1 MSDLNLKVQ
10 KDVDFENLTT
20 FKIGGEARFLFEVN
34 NKEELPEAIRAAKE
48 AEVSF
53 FILGNG
59 SNLLV
64 SDKGYD
70 GLVVKM
76 NNDHHQVEE
85 DEIKAGAGL
94 KLQDLINFTLK
105 NELKDLEWAAGIP
118 GTLGGAIRGNAGA
131 FGLEMKDIV
140 KQVEVYN
147 VEKDKMETYGNQKCN
162 FGYRNSTFKEN
173 LHLIILNATLVLN
186 SSSKKAI
193 KKRMEEYLS
202 YRKENHA
209 LDYPCSGSV
218 FQNPK
223 KKIEDEELLKQYPKL
238 KEFNEKELIP
248 AGWLVE
254 QVGLAGEKAG
264 DAKVSEKHS
273 NFIVNLG
280 NAKAKDVMELINLTQ
295 EEVEDKFNIKL
306 QLEIETLGFQH

>member
-20 FKIGGEARFLFEVN
+20 FQVGGPARFLFEVT
-34 NKEELPEAIRAAKE
+34 NKEELPEAIQAAKE
-48 AEVSF
+48 AEVPF

-64 SDKGYD
+64 SDEGYD

-76 NNDHHQVEE
+76 NNDHHEAEE
-85 DEIKAGAGL
+85 DEIKAEAGL
-94 KLQDLINFTLK
+94 KLQDLVDFALK

-131 FGLEMKDIV
+131 FGLEMRDIV

-147 VEKDKMETYGNQKCN
+147 AEKDKMETYGNQKCN
-162 FGYRNSTFKEN
+162 FGYRNSTFKQN
-173 LHLIILNATLVLN
+173 PHLVVLNAVLVLN

-193 KKRMEEYLS
+193 KKKMEKYLT

-223 KKIEDEELLKQYPKL
+223 TKIEDEELLEQYPKL

-254 QVGLAGEKAG
+254 QVGLSEEKVG
-264 DAKVSEKHS
+264 DAKISEKHS

-280 NAKAKDVMELINLTQ
+280 NAKAKDVMKLINLAQ
-295 EEVEDKFNIKL
+295 ERVEDKFNIEL
-306 QLEIETLGFQH
+306 QLEIETLGF